1 MLSRCLTFFERIAT
15 ITRDTKT
22 INTRL
27 LTKDNYSFD
36 IEECTWLYVWS
47 ITPFDKFNPTEMKF
61 LRYKNLMRREIDEK
75 QLCRNWICFFRIN
88 LVYDDP
94 SYSNWKETHKNGFL
108 IYDVRY
114 MNMIYDIW
122 NTIHRVRIYKK
133 NSEQ

>member
-1 MLSRCLTFFERIAT
+1 MIVISIRNAIALLDIFRAYCCT

-75 QLCRNWICFFRIN
+75 QLCRN
-88 LVYDDP
+88 
-94 SYSNWKETHKNGFL
+94 
-108 IYDVRY
+108 
-114 MNMIYDIW
+114 
-122 NTIHRVRIYKK
+122 
-133 NSEQ
+133 